1 MICSRCGEA
10 SAVELLASSAGR
22 ALPPACVAVGH
33 LVRVLSSLASLLTS
47 FSLRLPA
54 THPEMLIVLSFLSPC
69 SWHRVTGPLPG
80 LAQLMACLCFQT
92 GLHARSHLVA
102 GVAPFQGCRSLE
114 PSLMSPVIWSSLGLA
129 SQTCPG
135 LCAGEAQALLMWL
148 TAKPFF
154 LTYWTLTGTHPV
166 PFFVVLRT
174 EPQALCMQVNTVIEL
189 HCQPSIFFSLKSSLA
204 DRSSFLFL

>member
-1 MICSRCGEA
+1 MFFKFSQGGILIVHEPLSAGKLGSIVQGMFSSKVSIRLWRTKSMICSRCGEA

-80 LAQLMACLCFQT
+80 LAQLMACLCF
-92 GLHARSHLVA
+92 
-102 GVAPFQGCRSLE
+102 
-114 PSLMSPVIWSSLGLA
+114 
-129 SQTCPG
+129 
-135 LCAGEAQALLMWL
+135 
-148 TAKPFF
+148 
-154 LTYWTLTGTHPV
+154 
-166 PFFVVLRT
+166 
-174 EPQALCMQVNTVIEL
+174 
-189 HCQPSIFFSLKSSLA
+189 
-204 DRSSFLFL
+204 